1 MACKVKNISVAFDRS
16 SKSNTFT
23 NGDLIS
29 GRVTLEVA
37 KKTRIESLFVKAEGE
52 ASVLW
57 SENHGKYN
65 VVVYHDHVTCFQ
77 SIHYFI
83 QDQKKGKAS
92 HCFTTLWLPKYFK
105 STVSRFQVIFKDDA
119 FILPNKTNL
128 QYACGMPC
136 LCTYWGHRFI
146 SSRVWVGVRIM
157 ATNMYT

>member
-1 MACKVKNISVAFDRS
+1 MACKVKNISVAFDPS

-37 KKTRIESLFVKAEGE
+37 KKTHIESLFVKAEGE

-77 SIHYFI
+77 SIQYFI
-83 QDQKKGKAS
+83 QDQKKGKRS
-92 HCFTTLWLPKYFK
+92 HCFTTVWLPKYFK
-105 STVSRFQVIFKDDA
+105 VLLLVSKLSSKMMPT
-119 FILPNKTNL
+119 FILQNKKIYSMLVGCHIFVLNL
-128 QYACGMPC
+128 AYKANFPPV
-136 LCTYWGHRFI
+136 CT
-146 SSRVWVGVRIM
+146 
-157 ATNMYT
+157 